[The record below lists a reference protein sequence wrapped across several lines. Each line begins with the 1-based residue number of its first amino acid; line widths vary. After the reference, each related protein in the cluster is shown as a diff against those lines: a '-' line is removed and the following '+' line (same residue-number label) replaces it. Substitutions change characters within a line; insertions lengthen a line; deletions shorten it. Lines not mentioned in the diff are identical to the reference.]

1 MSAQQKPGLGNVG
14 PTRVLTREER
24 RAEAARVQRE
34 QEAAESPAATESPEK
49 AADTA
54 ASASGGASASR
65 GSGKAAGK
73 GKKSGEGSERSKRL
87 AGSSDVLLS
96 LPSDLKDRMESV
108 IAYTYPHT
116 GINQQQ
122 AFIRWSITKLCAELE
137 ARYNDGAQWPEI
149 PKRKAV

>member
-1 MSAQQKPGLGNVG
+1 
-14 PTRVLTREER
+14 
-24 RAEAARVQRE
+24 
-34 QEAAESPAATESPEK
+34 EAAESPAATESPEK

-137 ARYNDGAQWPEI
+137 AR
-149 PKRKAV
+149 

>member
-1 MSAQQKPGLGNVG
+1 M
-14 PTRVLTREER
+14 
-24 RAEAARVQRE
+24 QRE
-34 QEAAESPAATESPEK
+34 QEAAESPAA
-49 AADTA
+49 AAPAATA
-54 ASASGGASASR
+54 ASTASAPSSTSAPR
-65 GSGKAAGK
+65 GGGKTAGK

>member
-1 MSAQQKPGLGNVG
+1 MSGQQKPGLGNVG

-34 QEAAESPAATESPEK
+34 QESAEPSAAAAESTATAADNASAPAAT
-49 AADTA
+49 
-54 ASASGGASASR
+54 R

-73 GKKSGEGSERSKRL
+73 GKKSGEGSERTKRL

>member
-1 MSAQQKPGLGNVG
+1 MSGQQKPGLGNVG

-34 QEAAESPAATESPEK
+34 QESAEPSAPAAESTATAADTTSAPAAT
-49 AADTA
+49 
-54 ASASGGASASR
+54 SGAR
-65 GSGKAAGK
+65 GTGKAAGK
-73 GKKSGEGSERSKRL
+73 SKKSGEGSERSKRL

>member
-1 MSAQQKPGLGNVG
+1 MSGQQKPGLGNVG

-34 QEAAESPAATESPEK
+34 QESTAPSAAAESTAT

-54 ASASGGASASR
+54 SAPAATSSAR
-65 GSGKAAGK
+65 GTGKAAGK

-122 AFIRWSITKLCAELE
+122 AFIRWSITKLCTELE